1 MASTFLDTRVRKF
14 KKFKEKEALN
24 AINNAKKYIKSFIN
38 DHEIDPIP
46 SSTTTPG
53 PTRAKLNIFDFNEMN
68 IDNTSLTSLNQEFKE
83 YMIWVYENINIDFD
97 IDVLDFWRQHE
108 KKFPLLSQVSKRIL
122 CVQGASTA
130 SERDFSASGYTVW
143 DRGNALLPRKVNM
156 MMILQQFDKNIER
169 LNKFK

>member
-1 MASTFLDTRVRKF
+1 MASTFLDPRVRKF
-14 KKFKEKEALN
+14 KKLKEKEALN

-38 DHEIDPIP
+38 DHEIDPIAA
-46 SSTTTPG
+46 SI
-53 PTRAKLNIFDFNEMN
+53 TRVKLNIFDFNEMN

-83 YMIWVYENINIDFD
+83 YENINIDFD

-143 DRGNALLPRKVNM
+143 DRRNALLPRKVNM